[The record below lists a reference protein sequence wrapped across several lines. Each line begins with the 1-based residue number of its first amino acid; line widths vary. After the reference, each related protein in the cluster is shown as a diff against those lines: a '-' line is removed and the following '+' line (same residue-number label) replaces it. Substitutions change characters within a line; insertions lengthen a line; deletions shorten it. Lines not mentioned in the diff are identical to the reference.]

1 MIKRIFFLTVLL
13 AFVGCEVGDDDAP
26 AVTNTEQ
33 DSTDTEDDVP
43 REVNFDVTVLSRPV
57 NAVYSSIELSQGQ
70 IVGNLL
76 DLNQDMGMDTGVV
89 FRTEPPYLIFYRP
102 SFFNRVWIRDVR
114 DGSSSA
120 FVNYFQPAGEAV
132 AISTVASSRHIVT
145 FYRNPAMEDIYR
157 MDSYRVQEQDEA
169 PLYQIEEDL
178 STVHINQ
185 DKFML
190 TYVDDQ
196 QRLVLEAFDLNNR
209 EKVLESDISSL
220 VGYTFSGNFIYLFGN
235 GVVRVFDYNSGQLGS
250 PVGILENVNRGGYF
264 DSELIGNRLYYRF
277 AYAQPNLLVEG
288 PAYYN
293 LSQGTNTI
301 FDLFPFV
308 DFLESTGKNLLSP
321 GPIEVNAQEEVIVFA
336 YSYIEAGDTE
346 AQWAVAF
353 LDYNMNLIKTT
364 DIPIQPSA
372 VVIHP

>member
-1 MIKRIFFLTVLL
+1 MIKRILFLSILI
-13 AFVGCEVGDDDAP
+13 AFAGCAVGDDEGF
-26 AVTNTEQ
+26 TG
-33 DSTDTEDDVP
+33 TDTEQESGNPDENLP
-43 REVNFDVTVLSRPV
+43 QEVNFDVTVLSRPV
-57 NAVYSSIELSQGQ
+57 NAVYSSILLTDGD
-70 IVGNLL
+70 IAGNLL

-89 FRTEPPYLIFYRP
+89 FRTESPYLIFYRP

-120 FVNYFQPAGEAV
+120 FDTYFQPAGEAV
-132 AISTVASSRHIVT
+132 AISTLASYRHIVT
-145 FYRNPAMEDIYR
+145 FYRNPVLKDIYR
-157 MDSYRVQEQDEA
+157 MDSYRVEEQDEA

-178 STVHINQ
+178 STVHIDR

-190 TYVDDQ
+190 TYRDEE
-196 QRLVLEAFDLNNR
+196 QRLILEAFDLNSR

-264 DSELIGNRLYYRF
+264 ESELIGNRLYYRF

-288 PAYYN
+288 PAYYD
-293 LSQGTNTI
+293 LSRGVNTI
-301 FDLFPFV
+301 LDLFPFV
-308 DFLESTGKNLLSP
+308 DYLESTGKNLLSP
-321 GPIEVNAQEEVIVFA
+321 GPIEVNTQEEIIVFA

-346 AQWAVAF
+346 AQWAVAY
-353 LDYNMNLIKTT
+353 LDFNMNLIKTT
-364 DIPIQPSA
+364 DIPVEPSA